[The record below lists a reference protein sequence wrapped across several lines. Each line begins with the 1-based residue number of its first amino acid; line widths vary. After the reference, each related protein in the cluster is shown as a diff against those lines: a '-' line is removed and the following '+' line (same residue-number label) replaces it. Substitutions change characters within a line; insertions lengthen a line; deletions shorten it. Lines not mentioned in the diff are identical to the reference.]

1 MPKHLA
7 FRWNTFYRVTLM
19 ARRRLDMLPADG
31 GRIYAKLA
39 ADVSRELFLA
49 LQTEGQERSLSK
61 ADIARLIGRNKAT
74 VTRALSGGN
83 LELRTIA
90 AILAALGHEMEVKA
104 HRIEAP
110 HRLQTNHV
118 KGVKSDPTSYEIT
131 ASVSG
136 TRETTQA
143 TQTPHNPSMISVR

>member
-1 MPKHLA
+1 
-7 FRWNTFYRVTLM
+7 M
-19 ARRRLDMLPADG
+19 ARKRLDKMPADG

-49 LQTEGQERSLSK
+49 LQMEGRERNLTK
-61 ADIARLIGRNKAT
+61 AEVARLIGRNKAT
-74 VTRALSGGN
+74 ITRALSGGN

-110 HRLQTNHV
+110 HLLRKNHV
-118 KGVKSDPTSYEIT
+118 KGVQSEPIPHEIT
-131 ASVSG
+131 ARVVG
-136 TRETTQA
+136 AIKTTEA
-143 TQTPHNPSMISVR
+143 TPTPPNPSMF

>member
-1 MPKHLA
+1 
-7 FRWNTFYRVTLM
+7 M

-49 LQTEGQERSLSK
+49 LQTEGRERNLTK
-61 ADIARLIGRNKAT
+61 AEVARLIGRNKAT
-74 VTRALSGGN
+74 ITRALSGGN

-110 HRLQTNHV
+110 LHLRKNHM
-118 KGVKSDPTSYEIT
+118 KGVQSEPTPHEVT
-131 ASVSG
+131 ARVVG
-136 TRETTQA
+136 AIKTTEA
-143 TQTPHNPSMISVR
+143 MPTPHNPLMF

>member
-1 MPKHLA
+1 MTRKRLHVMP
-7 FRWNTFYRVTLM
+7 T
-19 ARRRLDMLPADG
+19 DG

-39 ADVSRELFLA
+39 ADVSRQLVLA
-49 LQTEGQERSLSK
+49 LQTEGQESNLTK
-61 ADIARLIGRNKAT
+61 ADVARLIGRNKAT

-104 HRIEAP
+104 HRIKAP
-110 HRLQTNHV
+110 RYLQKNHV
-118 KGVKSDPTSYEIT
+118 TGAQAEPKSYEIT

-136 TRETTQA
+136 ASETSQA
-143 TQTPHNPSMISVR
+143 TRTPSNPPIVSVR

>member
-1 MPKHLA
+1 
-7 FRWNTFYRVTLM
+7 M
-19 ARRRLDMLPADG
+19 ARKRLDKMPADG

-49 LQTEGQERSLSK
+49 LQMEGRERNLTK
-61 ADIARLIGRNKAT
+61 AEVARLIGRNKAT
-74 VTRALSGGN
+74 ITRALSGGN

-110 HRLQTNHV
+110 HHLRKNHL
-118 KGVKSDPTSYEIT
+118 KGVQSEPIPHEVT
-131 ASVSG
+131 ARVFG
-136 TRETTQA
+136 AIKTTEA
-143 TQTPHNPSMISVR
+143 TPTPHNPSMF

>member
-1 MPKHLA
+1 
-7 FRWNTFYRVTLM
+7 M
-19 ARRRLDMLPADG
+19 ARKRLDKMPADG

-49 LQTEGQERSLSK
+49 LQTEGRERNLTK
-61 ADIARLIGRNKAT
+61 AEVARLIGRNKAT
-74 VTRALSGGN
+74 ITRALSGGN

-110 HRLQTNHV
+110 HHLRKNHMKDV
-118 KGVKSDPTSYEIT
+118 QSEP
-131 ASVSG
+131 
-136 TRETTQA
+136 
-143 TQTPHNPSMISVR
+143 TPHEVTARVVGAIKTTEATLTHHSPLMF